1 MEVNLTPEQLHF
13 VNSQAVRIGA
23 ARVDDV
29 ISQALRLYQEQEEFL
44 AANKEWLNA
53 AIQEGLDEL
62 DAGKGIPAED
72 VFQELGQRLQKSE

>member
-1 MEVNLTPEQLHF
+1 MELHFTPEQQNF
-13 VNSQAVRIGA
+13 INSQAVRIGA
-23 ARVDDV
+23 SGAEEVV
-29 ISQALRLYQEQEEFL
+29 GEALRMYQEHEEFI

-72 VFQELGQRLQKSE
+72 VFRELEKRLQDRK